1 MDLLLLVLAAIL
13 MVTGM
18 LGSFLPVLPGVPLS
32 WVGLLLFY
40 LTSVVPMNYT
50 FLGVTL
56 LVALIVVVL
65 QYVIPALGSKYFG
78 GSKKGMLGATIGL
91 VVGLF
96 IPIPFGIII
105 GAFAGAFIGE
115 IINKS
120 DSSTAIRAAFGS
132 FVGLLASTFME
143 FIISGIFFVLFC
155 YKLWEFREGFFNY

>member
-1 MDLLLLVLAAIL
+1 
-13 MVTGM
+13 M

-56 LVALIVVVL
+56 VVAIVVVVL
-65 QYVIPALGSKYFG
+65 QYAIPALGSKYFG
-78 GSKKGMLGATIGL
+78 GSKKGMIGATAGL
-91 VVGLF
+91 IVGLF
-96 IPIPFGIII
+96 IPIPFGMII

-120 DSSTAIRAAFGS
+120 DSHTATKAAFGS

-143 FIISGIFFVLFC
+143 FIVAGIFFILFC
-155 YKLWEFREGFFNY
+155 IRFWEFREGFF